1 LKGWGFSRADNA
13 CEINAASAT
22 KGRLDEMGIPR
33 SNSGAEAKPQA
44 FGKEV
49 VILAGRQWREAED
62 STPENFAIRKVSS

>member
-1 LKGWGFSRADNA
+1 
-13 CEINAASAT
+13 
-22 KGRLDEMGIPR
+22 MGIPS